1 MKKNIPQLLSS
12 LAIVLFLVG
21 CTPKSEK
28 AIGIDLSLMD
38 TTVRPQDDFYNYVNG
53 TWMKNAEIPDDRTRW
68 GSFDELREKTDA
80 DVLELL
86 KKASS
91 KEQDET
97 SDEGKAV
104 LLYKLITDTVARDAD
119 GINPL
124 KPFLN
129 QIDEIASLEDVQNYL
144 IKTQP
149 YGSGGIFG
157 FYVSSDAKDS
167 NKNAPHIYAGPLG
180 IERDYYVK
188 DDEDSKKVKVQYE
201 THVARMFG
209 FLGSDETEA
218 AALAAT
224 VVAMETQM
232 AAARLDKVERRDPA
246 KRYNPTAMKGLQSM
260 VSSVKWDAYFKG
272 IGAEGLD
279 EIIVT
284 DLGYF
289 TALNDLLENNSI
301 ADWKAY
307 LKWTLVD
314 QAASELTTEME
325 TANWDFY
332 SKTLRGAKAQRPLEK
347 RALSRVNR
355 NLGQPLGK
363 LYVAEKF
370 PPIAKEQMKELVG
383 NLIKAY
389 TARINNLEWMDASTK
404 EKAIEKLEKTTVKVG
419 YPDQWEDYSALT
431 LNDADGTVSY
441 FGAMLNI
448 ARFNFN

>member
-1 MKKNIPQLLSS
+1 MVEFLGFMFLLMQKT
-12 LAIVLFLVG
+12 AIKMHPMFMQ
-21 CTPKSEK
+21 E
-28 AIGIDLSLMD
+28 
-38 TTVRPQDDFYNYVNG
+38 
-53 TWMKNAEIPDDRTRW
+53 
-68 GSFDELREKTDA
+68 
-80 DVLELL
+80 
-86 KKASS
+86 
-91 KEQDET
+91 
-97 SDEGKAV
+97 
-104 LLYKLITDTVARDAD
+104 
-119 GINPL
+119 
-124 KPFLN
+124 PF
-129 QIDEIASLEDVQNYL
+129 
-144 IKTQP
+144 
-149 YGSGGIFG
+149 
-157 FYVSSDAKDS
+157 
-167 NKNAPHIYAGPLG
+167 G

-188 DDEDSKKVKVQYE
+188 DDEDSKKVKAQYE

-209 FLGSDETEA
+209 FLGSDETES

-246 KRYNPTAMKGLQSM
+246 KRYNPTAMKGLQSL
-260 VSSVKWDAYFKG
+260 VSSVKWNAYFKG

-307 LKWTLVD
+307 LKWTAVD

-370 PPIAKEQMKELVG
+370 PPICQRTDE
-383 NLIKAY
+383 
-389 TARINNLEWMDASTK
+389 RI
-404 EKAIEKLEKTTVKVG
+404 G
-419 YPDQWEDYSALT
+419 
-431 LNDADGTVSY
+431 
-441 FGAMLNI
+441 
-448 ARFNFN
+448 R